1 MGFVSRGNQ
10 HLGMLG
16 ARQQLLEFLILTRLG
31 IDLGDALQG
40 KTRFLDAT
48 PLRTRGFLHTAKL
61 LGGGT
66 RSLKAGAILLE
77 CLKRRASSPSI
88 DHGNM
93 VRRVEQALMFML
105 AA

>member
-1 MGFVSRGNQ
+1 MGLVCRRHQ
-10 HLGMLG
+10 DLGVLR
-16 ARQQLLEFLILTRLG
+16 ARQQLLEFLVLAWLG
-31 IDLGDALQG
+31 VDLGDTLEG
-40 KTRFLDAT
+40 KTCFLDAT

-77 CLKRRASSPSI
+77 RLKRRAPSPSI